1 MKKWIFIIFSFILSF
16 IILVTLMFELAFRLL
31 KADEVINF
39 MEKSVFI
46 DSFNSWFIFLVILSF
61 IGAII
66 ISSVVFLKI
75 KKVM

>member
-66 ISSVVFLKI
+66 ISSMVFLKI

>member
-1 MKKWIFIIFSFILSF
+1 
-16 IILVTLMFELAFRLL
+16 MFELAFRLL

-61 IGAII
+61 IGAVI

-75 KKVM
+75 KKVL

>member
-46 DSFNSWFIFLVILSF
+46 NSFNSWFIFLVILSF

-66 ISSVVFLKI
+66 ISSVVSLKV

>member
-1 MKKWIFIIFSFILSF
+1 
-16 IILVTLMFELAFRLL
+16 MFELAFRIL

-75 KKVM
+75 KKVL

>member
-75 KKVM
+75 KKVL

>member
-1 MKKWIFIIFSFILSF
+1 
-16 IILVTLMFELAFRLL
+16 MFELAFRLL

>member
-1 MKKWIFIIFSFILSF
+1 
-16 IILVTLMFELAFRLL
+16 MFELAFRLL

-39 MEKSVFI
+39 MEKTVFI

-75 KKVM
+75 KKVL

>member
-1 MKKWIFIIFSFILSF
+1 
-16 IILVTLMFELAFRLL
+16 MFELAFRLL

-75 KKVM
+75 KKVL

>member
-1 MKKWIFIIFSFILSF
+1 
-16 IILVTLMFELAFRLL
+16 MFELAFHLL

-46 DSFNSWFIFLVILSF
+46 NSFNSWFIFLVILSF

-66 ISSVVFLKI
+66 ISSVVSLKV